1 MTVSGLIPALFGV
14 GGLIVAWYVFQKV
27 KEYPAGEAKVAEIAD
42 AIHLGAMVFMR
53 REYKFLTIFSAIL
66 LVFLLIVL
74 GWQSALAFLV
84 GALTSGIAGYIGMNT
99 ATQANV
105 RTTTAAHT
113 KGAEAALTVAF
124 FGGSIMGL
132 AVASMGLL
140 GLGIL
145 YLIFGAVMLCV

>member
-1 MTVSGLIPALFGV
+1 MTVSGLIPTLFGV
-14 GGLIVAWYVFQKV
+14 GGLVVAWYVFQKV

-84 GALTSGIAGYIGMNT
+84 GALTSGIAGYIGMST

-113 KGAEAALTVAF
+113 KGRGCADCCLLRWLHHGSCRCFDGAFGPRRALPH
-124 FGGSIMGL
+124 L
-132 AVASMGLL
+132 RRRP
-140 GLGIL
+140 
-145 YLIFGAVMLCV
+145 

>member
-66 LVFLLIVL
+66 LVF
-74 GWQSALAFLV
+74 
-84 GALTSGIAGYIGMNT
+84 Y
-99 ATQANV
+99 
-105 RTTTAAHT
+105 
-113 KGAEAALTVAF
+113 
-124 FGGSIMGL
+124 
-132 AVASMGLL
+132 
-140 GLGIL
+140 
-145 YLIFGAVMLCV
+145 